1 MLKHLTAVTGL
12 LLLISCTMVTSI
24 PLGETSIGK
33 VPVYTESSVDFEF
46 EEIAIITAK
55 YDAEFGVM
63 DDTET
68 MNKVYK
74 EAYSIGADGL
84 IFKGSDSNSLLFTAI
99 KFK

>member
-1 MLKHLTAVTGL
+1 
-12 LLLISCTMVTSI
+12 
-24 PLGETSIGK
+24 
-33 VPVYTESSVDFEF
+33 
-46 EEIAIITAK
+46 
-55 YDAEFGVM
+55 M

-74 EAYSIGADGL
+74 EAQSIGADGL